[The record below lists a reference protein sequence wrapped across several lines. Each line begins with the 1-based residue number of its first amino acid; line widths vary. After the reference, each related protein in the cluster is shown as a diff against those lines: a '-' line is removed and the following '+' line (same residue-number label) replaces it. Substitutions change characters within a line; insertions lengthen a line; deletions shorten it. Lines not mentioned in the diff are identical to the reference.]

1 MNIKGNVKISEL
13 TTFRTGGN
21 ARFFCEV
28 RNEEDIKKAFDF
40 IEEKKLPFFII
51 GNGSNLL
58 FSDKDFDGLLIK
70 ISIKGIKID
79 SENQDSKIVSAGAG
93 ENFDDL
99 IEFSINNNLSGIE
112 NIWNIP
118 GTVGA
123 SVVQN
128 IGAYGIEVKDY
139 LISVEGIDV
148 KTLDRFSF
156 KDSDYPTRGLPISTL
171 ASAHE
176 KFRSNFGYRESIFKK
191 NKNLLITKVYF
202 KLNKKFIPNLKY
214 LGLKDRLS
222 FEKEITVEKVK
233 LAVENVRKEKLPDW
247 KVLGTAGSFF
257 KNPIVSEDKYQEIKK
272 KYPDLPIFPLEN
284 GLIKISLGYV
294 LDKIC
299 NLKGFRIGD
308 AGFYEKQALV
318 IVNYGSAKTE
328 DIVSLINL
336 AEEKVFEKIGIKI
349 EREVELVGF

>member
-112 NIWNIP
+112 NLWNIP
-118 GTVGA
+118 GTIGA

-128 IGAYGIEVKDY
+128 IGAYGAEVKDFIY
-139 LISVEGIDV
+139 SVEGID
-148 KTLDRFSF
+148 TNTF
-156 KDSDYPTRGLPISTL
+156 
-171 ASAHE
+171 E
-176 KFRSNFGYRESIFKK
+176 KFVFKNKDCNFEYRNSIFKK
-191 NKNLLITKVYF
+191 NKNLIITKLFF
-202 KLNKKFIPNLKY
+202 KLNNYFIPNLEY
-214 LGLKDRLS
+214 SALKEYFVDRKTQNINEVVKII
-222 FEKEITVEKVK
+222 EKI
-233 LAVENVRKEKLPDW
+233 RKNKLPNW
-247 KVLGTAGSFF
+247 KKLGTAGSFF
-257 KNPIVSEDKYQEIKK
+257 MNPIVTNNKYQKLLK
-272 KYPDLPIFPLEN
+272 KYPDLPRYNAKNGFVKIPL
-284 GLIKISLGYV
+284 GFVI
-294 LDKIC
+294 DKIC
-299 NLKGFRIGD
+299 GLKGKRVGQV
-308 AGFYEKQALV
+308 GLYEKQSLV
-318 IVNYGSAKTE
+318 VVNYGGAKFSE
-328 DIVSLINL
+328 INNF
-336 AEEKVFEKIGIKI
+336 AKIIEKEVYKKIKIKI
-349 EREVELVGF
+349 EREVENIF

>member
-1 MNIKGNVKISEL
+1 MNIIENVKISEL

-28 RNEEDIKKAFDF
+28 LNEEDIKKAFNF
-40 IEEKKLPFFII
+40 IEEKKLSFFII

-58 FSDKDFDGLLIK
+58 FSDKDFGGLLIK
-70 ISIKGIKID
+70 NSMKGIKID
-79 SENQDSKIVSAGAG
+79 SDNQDSKIISVLAG

-99 IEFSINNNLSGIE
+99 IDFVIKNNLSGIE
-112 NIWNIP
+112 NLWNIP

-128 IGAYGIEVKDY
+128 IGAYGVEIKDY
-139 LISVEGIDV
+139 IISVEGIDMNN
-148 KTLDRFSF
+148 F
-156 KDSDYPTRGLPISTL
+156 
-171 ASAHE
+171 E
-176 KFRSNFGYRESIFKK
+176 KFLFKNEDCNFGYRESIFKK

-214 LGLKDRLS
+214 SGLKEKFLN
-222 FEKEITVEKVK
+222 EKEITLEKVK
-233 LAVENVRKEKLPDW
+233 LAIEEIRKDKLPDW

-257 KNPIVSEDKYQEIKK
+257 KNPIVSIDKYEEINK
-272 KYPDLPIFPLEN
+272 KYPDLPTFPTDN
-284 GLIKISLGYV
+284 DFVKISLGYV

-299 NLKGFRIGD
+299 NIKGFRIGD
-308 AGFYEKQALV
+308 VGFYEKQALV
-318 IVNYGSAKTE
+318 IVNYKNAKAE
-328 DIVSLINL
+328 EIISLVKL

-349 EREVELVGF
+349 EREVELIGF

>member
-1 MNIKGNVKISEL
+1 MNIIENVKISEL

-28 RNEEDIKKAFDF
+28 SSDEEIKKAFDF
-40 IEEKKLPFFII
+40 VEEKKLQFFII

-58 FSDKDFDGLLIK
+58 FSGKDFDGILIK
-70 ISIKGIKID
+70 VSIKGINENSD
-79 SENQDSKIVSAGAG
+79 SRNSKIISAGAS

-99 IEFSINNNLSGIE
+99 IDFAIKNNLSGIE
-112 NIWNIP
+112 NLWNIP

-128 IGAYGIEVKDY
+128 IGAYGTEVKDCVA
-139 LISVEGIDV
+139 SVEGIDTNTFQ
-148 KTLDRFSF
+148 KFLF
-156 KDSDYPTRGLPISTL
+156 KNEDCN
-171 ASAHE
+171 
-176 KFRSNFGYRESIFKK
+176 FRYRESIFKK

-202 KLNKKFIPNLKY
+202 KLNKSFIPNLKY
-214 LGLKDRLS
+214 SGLKERFLD
-222 FEKEITVEKVK
+222 EKEITLEKVRK
-233 LAVENVRKEKLPDW
+233 AVEDIRKEKLPDW

-257 KNPIVSEDKYQEIKK
+257 KNPIISIDKYEQIKK
-272 KYPDLPIFPLEN
+272 IYPDLPIFPAEN
-284 GLIKISLGYV
+284 DFVKISLGYV

-308 AGFYEKQALV
+308 VGFYEKQALV
-318 IVNYGSAKTE
+318 IVNYKNATAE
-328 DIVSLINL
+328 EIISLVKI

-349 EREVELVGF
+349 EREVELIGF